1 MKPVMQSVDLTPN
14 RPLVPL
20 PDGSRRI
27 ALGSGEITR
36 CIGHGGMAAVYEIWN
51 SQLEMY
57 RAVKIINPG
66 SAEIVHERFQTEIK
80 ISAKL
85 KHPNIVE
92 IYAVGEWNKLPYI
105 EMEKIDGIGLDA
117 VIANH
122 GALPAAICTAVGI
135 QICRALNYAH
145 NQDCTIYGK
154 SYHGVIH
161 RDLKPANIMIGEKG
175 SVKLMD
181 FGIARPADVSFHTMD
196 GLVAGTLQYLAPEQI
211 ERKKLD
217 MRTDLYALGLV
228 MYEIVTGAITF
239 PQTSFANLVTCKT
252 KNKFTPIEAFRVAIP
267 QRLKRI
273 IYKCMQ
279 FESRN
284 RVADA
289 AHLLKDLESIHRT
302 ITHAT
307 PEEILAWMMADRN
320 AKKVVLVA
328 RKRFPWK
335 TACLVL
341 LAAAGVAAGLH
352 FGVLK
357 KVHFQTS
364 NAAIPA
370 PLAPDSNPAA
380 KSLVSAIVASPVPN
394 GSAPSGVFKK
404 GQSGKRS
411 AAPPSKESEK
421 PKDAVVALTGQKPG
435 LTSRGPATVADSMKN
450 LYGAADLLDIIEKES
465 AKKNWPIVLSLFD
478 ALSPDQARSDQ
489 AIVFKIRALD
499 GAGMG
504 AGLDEFLRQTTLNDG
519 EIYLAKAKVC
529 LHKGDYS
536 GCRKCLD
543 KSLNTAHPFIEYSV
557 LKREVLYYT
566 ALCSTAQFDAN
577 PSESAYKEA
586 LDAWWQL
593 RSVLHS
599 EPGHEY
605 NKKAAEEL
613 QRIGKKMQKG

>member
-27 ALGSGEITR
+27 PLGSGEITR

-66 SAEIVHERFQTEIK
+66 SDEIVHERFQTEIK

-92 IYAVGEWNKLPYI
+92 IYGVGEWNKLPYI
-105 EMEKIDGIGLDA
+105 EMEKIDGVGLDE
-117 VIANH
+117 VIAKH

-161 RDLKPANIMIGEKG
+161 RDLKPANIMIGENG
-175 SVKLMD
+175 TVKLMD

-252 KNKFTPIEAFRVAIP
+252 KNKFIPMEAFRIAIP
-267 QRLKRI
+267 RRLQHV

-279 FESRN
+279 FDIRN

-289 AHLLKDLESIHRT
+289 AHLLKDLESIHKT
-302 ITHAT
+302 ITHKT
-307 PEEILAWMMADRN
+307 PEEILAKMMADGGG
-320 AKKVVLVA
+320 KKVVLVA

-335 TACLVL
+335 TTCVGC

-357 KVHFQTS
+357 KSISKLQTRPSQRRRPPILTRPRIPRFGDSRLAWPKRFRTFRCFQKG
-364 NAAIPA
+364 AIGK
-370 PLAPDSNPAA
+370 A
-380 KSLVSAIVASPVPN
+380 K
-394 GSAPSGVFKK
+394 
-404 GQSGKRS
+404 R
-411 AAPPSKESEK
+411 
-421 PKDAVVALTGQKPG
+421 
-435 LTSRGPATVADSMKN
+435 
-450 LYGAADLLDIIEKES
+450 GAALKG
-465 AKKNWPIVLSLFD
+465 
-478 ALSPDQARSDQ
+478 
-489 AIVFKIRALD
+489 IR
-499 GAGMG
+499 
-504 AGLDEFLRQTTLNDG
+504 
-519 EIYLAKAKVC
+519 KAKGRRGGADRPKTGPDLPRARDRGRFDEEFVW
-529 LHKGDYS
+529 G
-536 GCRKCLD
+536 RR
-543 KSLNTAHPFIEYSV
+543 PF
-557 LKREVLYYT
+557 
-566 ALCSTAQFDAN
+566 
-577 PSESAYKEA
+577 
-586 LDAWWQL
+586 
-593 RSVLHS
+593 
-599 EPGHEY
+599 GHH
-605 NKKAAEEL
+605 
-613 QRIGKKMQKG
+613 